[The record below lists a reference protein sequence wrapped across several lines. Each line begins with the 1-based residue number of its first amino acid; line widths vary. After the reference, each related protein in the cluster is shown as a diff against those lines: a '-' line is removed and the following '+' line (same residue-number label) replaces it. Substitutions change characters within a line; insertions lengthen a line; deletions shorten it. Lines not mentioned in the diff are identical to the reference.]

1 MTKAYRREIL
11 TSIAGIA
18 GTALALPRLSSAQ
31 SSPRSIRVTQAVTS
45 LSYIHSYVAQ
55 SQGFFKQAGLAA
67 ELVDTG
73 GGGPDVQLVLAG
85 RAELTVND
93 GAQVLPA
100 LQQGQA
106 LKCVMSLLDKSIINA
121 TIRKETAD
129 RLGITASTPFAE
141 KIAKLKGLKI
151 GVTRPGALTWQQ
163 ARFNLISAGLNPD
176 RDAEVIGIGG
186 ASALGAALENGRVD
200 VIYISMP
207 IGERLVQSGK
217 GILLVNNSRGEDPRL
232 ASFMMEGLWATPEFI
247 KANRDVVARAVKA
260 YARAG
265 AFIRD
270 ARIEDVVAAVKP
282 VLGSVGDEVLLE
294 GAKGVRSAVSR
305 TGRMDNAELAATQLV
320 LRENGALNRE
330 FKLDDVFDG
339 SFLAS

>member
-1 MTKAYRREIL
+1 MTDAYRRQFL
-11 TSIAGIA
+11 AGIA
-18 GTALALPRLSSAQ
+18 GTALALPYQASSQPA
-31 SSPRSIRVTQAVTS
+31 PRAIRVTHAVTS

-55 SQGFFKQAGLAA
+55 QQGFFKDAGLTA

-129 RLGITASTPFAE
+129 RLGITAGTPFAE
-141 KIAKLKGLKI
+141 KIARLKGLKI

-217 GILLVNNSRGEDPRL
+217 GVSLVDNARGEDPRL
-232 ASFMMEGLWATPEFI
+232 TRFMMEGLWATPDFI
-247 KANRDVVARAVKA
+247 KSNRDVVTRAVRA

-265 AFIRD
+265 TFIRD

-282 VLGSVGDEVLLE
+282 ALGSVGDEVLLE
-294 GAKGVRSAVSR
+294 GVKGVRPAVSR
-305 TGRMDNAELAATQLV
+305 AGRMDNAELEATQRV
-320 LRENGALNRE
+320 LRENGALIRE

-339 SFLAS
+339 SFLTA

>member
-1 MTKAYRREIL
+1 MTNAYRRQTL
-11 TSIAGIA
+11 AGIA
-18 GTALALPRLSSAQ
+18 GTALALPWRAWSEPA
-31 SSPRSIRVTQAVTS
+31 PRAIRVTQAVTS
-45 LSYIHSYVAQ
+45 LSYMHSYVAQ
-55 SQGFFKQAGLAA
+55 SQGYFKEAGLTA

-129 RLGITASTPFAE
+129 RLGITATTPFVE

-217 GILLVNNSRGEDPRL
+217 GVSLVNNARGEDPRL
-232 ASFMMEGLWATPEFI
+232 ASFMMEGLWATPDFI
-247 KANRDVVARAVKA
+247 KANRDVVTRAVRA
-260 YARAG
+260 YVRAG
-265 AFIRD
+265 TFIRD
-270 ARIEDVVAAVKP
+270 AGIEDVVAAVKP
-282 VLGSVGDEVLLE
+282 ALGSVGDDVLLE
-294 GAKGVRSAVSR
+294 GVKGVKPAVSR

-320 LRENGALNRE
+320 LRENGALNQE

-339 SFLAS
+339 SFLAA